1 MTTARRD
8 YRAYAMLALVM
19 LFWAGNS
26 IVGRAVRDDIPPFTL
41 ALVRWA
47 GALLLVAP
55 FALRHV
61 VADRAKL
68 RRAWRRVLLLG
79 LLGIATFNALLY
91 YGLRFTTAT
100 NSMLLQAAIPGLV
113 LLFDYLLF
121 RTRSGWQAIGGV
133 LLSTAGVVLIVCRA
147 DPQALLHLD
156 FGTGDLLILAAVVV
170 WGIYTSLLRTR
181 PAVHPSSFIAVTFAI
196 GALAMLPLAI
206 GEWRATG
213 FPALGPGSIGA
224 FAYVAILPSLVAYFL
239 YNAAVT
245 AIGAGKAGQAISLM
259 PLFGA
264 FLAAFLLGEALH
276 PFHAA
281 GMVLILAGIVTSA
294 TVRSQHQQAD

>member
-1 MTTARRD
+1 MTITRTD
-8 YRAYAMLALVM
+8 LRAYAMLALVM
-19 LFWAGNS
+19 LFWAGNA

-41 ALVRWA
+41 ALVRWG
-47 GALLLVAP
+47 GALLVVAP

-61 VADRAKL
+61 VADRAVL

-100 NSMLLQAAIPGLV
+100 NAMLIQAAIPGLV

-121 RTRSGWQAIGGV
+121 RTRSGWQAIAGV
-133 LLSTAGVVLIVCRA
+133 ALSTAGVVLIVCRA
-147 DPQALLHLD
+147 DLQVLMRLD

-170 WGIYTSLLRTR
+170 WGLYTSLLRTR

-196 GALAMLPLAI
+196 GALAMLPPAI
-206 GEWRATG
+206 GEWRVGG
-213 FPALGPGSIGA
+213 FPPLRADTLAA
-224 FAYVAILPSLVAYFL
+224 FTYVAILPSLVAYFL
-239 YNAAVT
+239 YNATVA
-245 AIGAGKAGQAISLM
+245 AIGAGRAGQAISLM

-264 FLAAFLLGEALH
+264 FIAASLLDEALR

-281 GMVLILAGIVTSA
+281 GMVLILVGIVTGA
-294 TVRSQHQQAD
+294 VARSENKQAD